1 LETIIEAIQAIQA
14 ILAPA
19 VMITGV
25 ALLLL
30 TFNARHSSLVNR
42 IRLLDDE
49 ERKLLRRRP
58 KLDKI
63 ETLRLKS
70 IKTQLDLLLSR
81 LLYVRNGMICLL
93 LAATFFVLTSFSIG
107 LAYFSASTGLTQT
120 MINFTFIPGMLLVL
134 IGVLFLAIEVYIS
147 YRVIEIEVMKTNSV
161 ASIEAS
167 ETSDWECCRLP
178 LGLWDA
184 GIAGLARF
192 SGKRVRVSRR
202 R

>member
-49 ERKLLRRRP
+49 ERELLRRRP

-70 IKTQLDLLLSR
+70 IKNQLDLLLSR
-81 LLYVRNGMICLL
+81 LLYVRNGMLCLL
-93 LAATFFVLTSFSIG
+93 FAATFFVLTSFSIG
-107 LAYFSASTGLTQT
+107 LAYFSASIGLTQT
-120 MINFTFIPGMLLVL
+120 MINFTFVPGMLLVL
-134 IGVLFLAIEVYIS
+134 IGVLFLAIEVHIS
-147 YRVIEIEVMKTNSV
+147 YRVIEIEVMENKQR
-161 ASIEAS
+161 
-167 ETSDWECCRLP
+167 D
-178 LGLWDA
+178 
-184 GIAGLARF
+184 
-192 SGKRVRVSRR
+192 
-202 R
+202 

>member
-1 LETIIEAIQAIQA
+1 METIIEAIQAIQA

-49 ERKLLRRRP
+49 ERELLRRRP

-70 IKTQLDLLLSR
+70 IKNQLDLLLSR
-81 LLYVRNGMICLL
+81 LLYVRNGMLCLL
-93 LAATFFVLTSFSIG
+93 FAATFFVLTSFSIG
-107 LAYFSASTGLTQT
+107 LAYFSASIGLTQT
-120 MINFTFIPGMLLVL
+120 MINFTFVPGMLLVL
-134 IGVLFLAIEVYIS
+134 IGVLFLAIEVHIS
-147 YRVIEIEVMKTNSV
+147 YRVIEIEVMENKQR
-161 ASIEAS
+161 
-167 ETSDWECCRLP
+167 D
-178 LGLWDA
+178 
-184 GIAGLARF
+184 
-192 SGKRVRVSRR
+192 
-202 R
+202 

>member
-1 LETIIEAIQAIQA
+1 METIIEAIQAIQA

-49 ERKLLRRRP
+49 ERELLRRRP

-70 IKTQLDLLLSR
+70 IKNQLDLLLSR
-81 LLYVRNGMICLL
+81 LLYVRNGMLCLL

-107 LAYFSASTGLTQT
+107 LAYFSASIGLTQT

-134 IGVLFLAIEVYIS
+134 IGVLFLAIEVHIS
-147 YRVIEIEVMKTNSV
+147 YRVIEIEVMENKQR
-161 ASIEAS
+161 
-167 ETSDWECCRLP
+167 D
-178 LGLWDA
+178 
-184 GIAGLARF
+184 
-192 SGKRVRVSRR
+192 
-202 R
+202 

>member
-1 LETIIEAIQAIQA
+1 METIIEAIQAIQA

-81 LLYVRNGMICLL
+81 LLYVRNGMLCLL

-147 YRVIEIEVMKTNSV
+147 SRVIEIEVMENKQR
-161 ASIEAS
+161 
-167 ETSDWECCRLP
+167 D
-178 LGLWDA
+178 
-184 GIAGLARF
+184 
-192 SGKRVRVSRR
+192 
-202 R
+202 

>member
-1 LETIIEAIQAIQA
+1 METIIEAIQA

-49 ERKLLRRRP
+49 ERELLRRRP

-70 IKTQLDLLLSR
+70 IKNQLDLLLSR
-81 LLYVRNGMICLL
+81 LLYVRNGMLCLL

-107 LAYFSASTGLTQT
+107 LAYFSASIGLTQT
-120 MINFTFIPGMLLVL
+120 MINFTFVPGMLLVL

-147 YRVIEIEVMKTNSV
+147 YRVIEIEVMENKQR
-161 ASIEAS
+161 
-167 ETSDWECCRLP
+167 D
-178 LGLWDA
+178 
-184 GIAGLARF
+184 
-192 SGKRVRVSRR
+192 
-202 R
+202 

>member
-1 LETIIEAIQAIQA
+1 METIIEAIQAIQA

-49 ERKLLRRRP
+49 ERELLRRRP

-70 IKTQLDLLLSR
+70 IKNQLDLLLSR
-81 LLYVRNGMICLL
+81 LLYVRNGMLCLL
-93 LAATFFVLTSFSIG
+93 LAAIFFVLTSFSIG
-107 LAYFSASTGLTQT
+107 LAYFSVSTGLTQT

-147 YRVIEIEVMKTNSV
+147 YRVIEIEVMENKQR
-161 ASIEAS
+161 
-167 ETSDWECCRLP
+167 D
-178 LGLWDA
+178 
-184 GIAGLARF
+184 
-192 SGKRVRVSRR
+192 
-202 R
+202 

>member
-1 LETIIEAIQAIQA
+1 METIIEAIQAIQA

-147 YRVIEIEVMKTNSV
+147 YRVIEIEVMENKQ
-161 ASIEAS
+161 
-167 ETSDWECCRLP
+167 R
-178 LGLWDA
+178 G
-184 GIAGLARF
+184 
-192 SGKRVRVSRR
+192 
-202 R
+202 

>member
-1 LETIIEAIQAIQA
+1 
-14 ILAPA
+14 
-19 VMITGV
+19 M
-25 ALLLL
+25 LLL

-147 YRVIEIEVMKTNSV
+147 YRVIEIEVMENKQR
-161 ASIEAS
+161 
-167 ETSDWECCRLP
+167 D
-178 LGLWDA
+178 
-184 GIAGLARF
+184 
-192 SGKRVRVSRR
+192 
-202 R
+202 

>member
-1 LETIIEAIQAIQA
+1 
-14 ILAPA
+14 
-19 VMITGV
+19 MITGV

-49 ERKLLRRRP
+49 ERELLRRRP

-70 IKTQLDLLLSR
+70 IKNQLDLLLSR
-81 LLYVRNGMICLL
+81 LLYVRNGMLCLL

-107 LAYFSASTGLTQT
+107 LAYFSASIGLTQT

-134 IGVLFLAIEVYIS
+134 IGVLFLAIEVHIS
-147 YRVIEIEVMKTNSV
+147 YRVIEIEVMENKQR
-161 ASIEAS
+161 
-167 ETSDWECCRLP
+167 D
-178 LGLWDA
+178 
-184 GIAGLARF
+184 
-192 SGKRVRVSRR
+192 
-202 R
+202 

>member
-147 YRVIEIEVMKTNSV
+147 YRVIEIEVMENKQ
-161 ASIEAS
+161 
-167 ETSDWECCRLP
+167 R
-178 LGLWDA
+178 G
-184 GIAGLARF
+184 
-192 SGKRVRVSRR
+192 
-202 R
+202 